1 MIASEAVVKNRGG
14 RPRVTIKPEQVHQLR
29 IQGTSWRRT
38 SKALGI
44 GTATAMR
51 LLKSI
56 DGSCEHYLRALHRAS
71 GIVRNRN
78 LFCGGRVR
86 LIFMPAR
93 FEKVYRML
101 EAKGPGR
108 AKSHRGT
115 EYKIKAVNGNI
126 VALPR
131 SGRVTIHRDCWLQP
145 QTCQGTRAGGIYNG
159 SYSILDW
166 YADMKNKA
174 NR

>member
-56 DGSCEHYLRALHRAS
+56 DG
-71 GIVRNRN
+71 
-78 LFCGGRVR
+78 
-86 LIFMPAR
+86 
-93 FEKVYRML
+93 
-101 EAKGPGR
+101 
-108 AKSHRGT
+108 
-115 EYKIKAVNGNI
+115 
-126 VALPR
+126 
-131 SGRVTIHRDCWLQP
+131 
-145 QTCQGTRAGGIYNG
+145 TRPNTQEV
-159 SYSILDW
+159 SP
-166 YADMKNKA
+166 KT
-174 NR
+174 